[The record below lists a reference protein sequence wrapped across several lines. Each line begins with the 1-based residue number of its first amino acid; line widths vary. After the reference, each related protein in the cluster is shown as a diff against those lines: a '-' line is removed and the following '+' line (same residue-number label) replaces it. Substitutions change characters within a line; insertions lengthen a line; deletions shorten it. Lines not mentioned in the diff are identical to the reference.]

1 MKPLFDL
8 GYVVATG
15 CAALALARAATQP
28 EELLER
34 HGSGNFGEVDEAQR
48 QTNLEAIES
57 GGQVRSIFTLR
68 TSERLHVITK
78 IRSSTSIVCEGE
90 E

>member
-1 MKPLFDL
+1 MKTLFDL

-28 EELLER
+28 DELLDQHR
-34 HGSGNFGEVDEAQR
+34 TGSFGDVDEAQR
-48 QTNLEAIES
+48 QTNLDAIES

-68 TSERLHVITK
+68 TGEQLHVITK
-78 IRSSTSIVCEGE
+78 IHSSTSIVCEGE

>member
-1 MKPLFDL
+1 MKTLFDL

-34 HGSGNFGEVDEAQR
+34 HRSGSFGDVDAGQWK
-48 QTNLEAIES
+48 TNLDAIES

-68 TSERLHVITK
+68 TGEQLHVITK

>member
-1 MKPLFDL
+1 MEPLFDL
-8 GYVVATG
+8 GYVVCTG

-28 EELLER
+28 EELLAF
-34 HGSGNFGEVDEAQR
+34 HGSGKFGDVDSAQR
-48 QTNLEAIES
+48 QTNLDAIRS
-57 GGQVRSIFTLR
+57 GGRVRSIFTLR
-68 TSERLHVITK
+68 TGEQLHVITK